1 MLMTHRGSGIWLL
14 FCWSV
19 AAILFVTVPATIMT
33 SASRGE
39 ARKKL
44 PSRSWSYRGIETC
57 IISTPQQARPK
68 VRGQRDPCL
77 TQLTMASSEVLER
90 ITGVSTP
97 AIFTINWYL
106 LKSGFSYTYSTY
118 STAFEGLGS
127 IDETAIPAPVGSW
140 EQSFVASTADDRSV
154 LT

>member
-1 MLMTHRGSGIWLL
+1 MLMTHRGAGIWSLH
-14 FCWSV
+14 CRTAS
-19 AAILFVTVPATIMT
+19 AILFVTVPATIMT
-33 SASRGE
+33 SACRGE

-68 VRGQRDPCL
+68 VRGQSVPCL
-77 TQLTMASSEVLER
+77 SLLLLVFCEVLER
-90 ITGVSTP
+90 ITGVSKP

-140 EQSFVASTADDRSV
+140 EQSFVASTA
-154 LT
+154 